1 MEHSSAA
8 KDMCI
13 LVVSCDKYADC
24 WEPFSL
30 CLQKFWPDCPYPVYL
45 ATETKEAPAHTVYQ
59 KTLHSTNTAWTGRLR
74 EFCQQIDEPHVLFA
88 LEDQWIAKSIST
100 KSIENVLGLMQKDSS
115 LGTIYLDYTTTN
127 APLWKQDRHFYI
139 LTPGTP
145 YRLSAGPSIWNRK
158 FLLNVCSDDVDA
170 WNFERI
176 KSFSPE
182 TFSYTILCSTE
193 QLYRRVPP
201 LGAIRR
207 GKWEP
212 SVPAFCKENNL
223 CIDLSHREVINRW
236 DVFKVAIKSFI
247 FNLNPPLIVK
257 VQNWLY
263 RLQHK
268 TK

>member
-74 EFCQQIDEPHVLFA
+74 EVCQQIRESYIFLT
-88 LEDQWIAKSIST
+88 LEDHWIANFI
-100 KSIENVLGLMQKDSS
+100 DSKAINNIAQLIDVTS
-115 LGTIYLDYTTTN
+115 DIGVVYLDYPIKKGTPWHSKN
-127 APLWKQDRHFYI
+127 QNKVI
-139 LTPGTP
+139 LTNTP
-145 YRLSAGPSIWNRK
+145 YRLSAGPSIWRK
-158 FLLNVCSDDVDA
+158 DFLLIACAEDADA

-176 KSFSPE
+176 KSFAPS
-182 TFSYTILCSTE
+182 TFSFTVLSCVASYYCRIH
-193 QLYRRVPP
+193 PA
-201 LGAIRR
+201 GAIQR
-207 GKWEP
+207 GKWQ
-212 SVPAFCKENNL
+212 SFVPAFCKKNSLPINL
-223 CIDLSHREVINRW
+223 GNR
-236 DVFKVAIKSFI
+236 KVMSTLDNVKILVKSFI
-247 FNLNPPLIVK
+247 YNLNPALIVK

-263 RLQHK
+263 NLSHK
-268 TK
+268 AK